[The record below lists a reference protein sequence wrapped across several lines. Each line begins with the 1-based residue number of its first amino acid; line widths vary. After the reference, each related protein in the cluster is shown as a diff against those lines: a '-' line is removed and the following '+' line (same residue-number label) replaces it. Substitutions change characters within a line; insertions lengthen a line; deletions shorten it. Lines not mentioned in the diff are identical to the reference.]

1 MKLRFGQIEE
11 VLWIIH
17 DVPKRD
23 RTKFRGRLRNLK
35 RAGLK
40 LPSGDVG
47 RRANFDPADMF
58 KLAFVMEL
66 VLRGGMPP
74 EPAATSVSAHWPDVA
89 EQLFKARKA
98 FKSGKPE
105 SRFLVAEPNAFNS
118 KAYRFKP
125 ETGAHLGNRLAHPT
139 QSFAV
144 STLLA
149 VNIAAMLINVQRAAA
164 RVGIDMD
171 ALEASLDHHQ
181 EIVLNHGARVPLA
194 GS

>member
-35 RAGLK
+35 RAGLD

-47 RRANFDPADMF
+47 RKANFNPADMF

-66 VLRGGMPP
+66 VLRAGMPP
-74 EPAATSVSAHWPDVA
+74 EPAAVSVSMHWPDLV
-89 EQLFKARKA
+89 EQLFAARKA
-98 FKSGKPE
+98 IKSGKPE
-105 SRFLVAEPNAFNS
+105 SRFLVAEPNILKG
-118 KAYRFKP
+118 KAYRFKL
-125 ETGAHLGNRLAHPT
+125 ETGTRLAARLSHPT

-144 STLLA
+144 STIVA
-149 VNIAAMLINVQRAAA
+149 VNVAALLMNVERAAGQI
-164 RVGIDMD
+164 GIDME
-171 ALEASLDHHQ
+171 ALGASLDEAQ
-181 EIVLNHGARVPLA
+181 EIILEHGARI
-194 GS
+194 